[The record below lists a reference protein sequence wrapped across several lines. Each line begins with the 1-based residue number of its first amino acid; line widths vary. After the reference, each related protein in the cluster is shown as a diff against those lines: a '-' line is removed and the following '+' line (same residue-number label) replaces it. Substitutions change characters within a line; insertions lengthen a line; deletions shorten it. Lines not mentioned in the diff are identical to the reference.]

1 MSTFIQPTDLPA
13 TIGTGLGLTVEQ
25 MIADAEAMAM
35 LAAPCLGGG
44 ALGVSLGTVS
54 IAITTGLLTVSAPT
68 TLAVGDWVRLGAMTA
83 AAPFVAG
90 TTYFV
95 ESTPTAET
103 LTLAATLGGA
113 AIVTTTAG
121 SSISIQEWTQLTV
134 PQSSALKA
142 ILRGAIMRWNDAG
155 SGAKSSQTAGPF
167 SETIDTTVSRKGM
180 FWPSEITNLQ
190 SICSDGQSKK
200 VFSIDTVSFN
210 GIHADWCSINFGA
223 AYCSCG
229 ADIAGFPLWGQ

>member
-1 MSTFIQPTDLPA
+1 MSTFIQPEDLPA
-13 TIGTGLGLTVEQ
+13 TVGSGLGLTVAQ
-25 MIADAEAMAM
+25 MIEDAEAMAI

-44 ALGVSLGTVS
+44 ALGASLGTVS

-68 TLAVGDWVRLGAMTA
+68 DLAVGDSVRLGAMTG
-83 AAPFVAG
+83 AAPLVQG

-95 ESTPTAET
+95 ESTPTSTT

-121 SSISIQEWTQLTV
+121 SSISIQQWTQLTV
-134 PQSSALKA
+134 PQSAALKA
-142 ILRGAIMRWNDAG
+142 ILRGAILRWNDAG
-155 SGAKSSQTAGPF
+155 SGAKSSVTTGPF
-167 SETIDTTVSRKGM
+167 SETIDTTVSRRGM
-180 FWPSEITNLQ
+180 FWPSEITSLQ
-190 SICSDGQSKK
+190 SICSDGLSGK

-210 GIHADWCSINFGA
+210 GVHAATCSINFGA

-229 ADIAGFPLWGQ
+229 ADIAGFPLWEQ